1 MILSVVIPTWNRAH
15 LVCDAIDSAMNQCP
29 GEVEVIVVDDAS
41 TDDTAGLVT
50 RKYGDRIRVLQ
61 LQTRGGAGAARNAGV
76 ALANGEFMA
85 FLDSD
90 DVWLPGKFAAEL
102 RVFELFPEAEAVLS
116 DSQNF
121 FEHQAE
127 GASRFAQNGLLAA
140 TRGEV
145 RWANECDWLWTN
157 STNTVHTCSIIVK
170 REALRR
176 ICQGSVASSPCS
188 VNGTVTGYGPRTT
201 DKPRLF
207 AEDLDC
213 CEDWEF
219 QMRVCHLC
227 RVVVLPKVL
236 AHVRR
241 FDDDSRDGRGIPGRK
256 TTKVQELILLCDR
269 LTVMKRATW
278 LKDLASPLAVE
289 FQRFQLETAN
299 RISELR
305 G

>member
-1 MILSVVIPTWNRAH
+1 MIMILSVIIPTWNRAH
-15 LVCDAIDSAMNQCP
+15 LVCDAIDSALNQRP

-41 TDDTAGLVT
+41 TDNTARRLAET
-50 RKYGDRIRVLQ
+50 YGDAIRL
-61 LQTRGGAGAARNAGV
+61 LRLGNRRGGGAARNAGV
-76 ALANGEFMA
+76 AFARGKFVA

-90 DVWLPGKFAAEL
+90 DVWLPGKFDGEL
-102 RVFELFPEAEAVLS
+102 RVFEQYPDSEAVLS

-121 FEHQAE
+121 FEHEAD
-127 GASRFAQNGLLAA
+127 GPSRFAQNGLLAA
-140 TRGEV
+140 TAGRV
-145 RWANECDWLWTN
+145 RWANECNWLWTN
-157 STNTVHTCSIIVK
+157 STNTVHTCSVTV
-170 REALRR
+170 RRAALAR
-176 ICQGSVASSPCS
+176 IG
-188 VNGTVTGYGPRTT
+188 
-201 DKPRLF
+201 PRLF

-241 FDDDSRDGRGIPGRK
+241 FDDNSRNGRGIPGRA
-256 TTKVQELILLCDR
+256 TTEDQEMILLRDR

-278 LKDLASPLAVE
+278 LKDLESQLATE
-289 FQRFQLETAN
+289 LDRFRSETAN
-299 RISELR
+299 RLSELH

>member
-1 MILSVVIPTWNRAH
+1 MMLSVVIPTWNRAH
-15 LVCDAIDSAMNQCP
+15 LVCEAIDSALSQRP

-41 TDDTAGLVT
+41 TDNTIEVVT
-50 RKYGDRIRVLQ
+50 RIYGDRIGLLSLSERS
-61 LQTRGGAGAARNAGV
+61 GAGAARNAGV
-76 ALANGEFMA
+76 ALARGEFVA

-90 DVWLPGKFAAEL
+90 DVWLPGKLDAEL
-102 RVFELFPEAEAVLS
+102 RVFNEFPEAEAVLS

-121 FEHQAE
+121 FEHRAD
-127 GASRFAQNGLLAA
+127 GPSRFAQNGLLAA
-140 TRGEV
+140 TSGEV
-145 RWANECDWLWTN
+145 RWAGDCDWLWTN
-157 STNTVHTCSIIVK
+157 STNTVHTCSVTVR
-170 REALRR
+170 REALAR
-176 ICQGSVASSPCS
+176 IG
-188 VNGTVTGYGPRTT
+188 
-201 DKPRLF
+201 PRLF

-241 FDDDSRDGRGIPGRK
+241 FDDNSRNGRGIPGRK
-256 TTKVQELILLCDR
+256 TTKDQELILLRDR

-278 LKDLASPLAVE
+278 LKDLEPPLAAE
-289 FQRFQLETAN
+289 LERFRSETE
-299 RISELR
+299 RRLH

>member
-15 LVCDAIDSAMNQCP
+15 LVCDAIDSALNQRP

-41 TDDTAGLVT
+41 TDDTAKLLGE
-50 RKYGDRIRVLQ
+50 RYGSWIRL
-61 LQTRGGAGAARNAGV
+61 LRLDERGGAGAARNAGV
-76 ALANGEFMA
+76 ALARGEFVA

-90 DVWLPGKFAAEL
+90 DVWLPGKLDAEL
-102 RVFELFPEAEAVLS
+102 RACERFPGAEAVLS

-121 FEHQAE
+121 FEHEAD
-127 GASRFAQNGLLAA
+127 GPSRFAQNGLLAA
-140 TRGEV
+140 SGGEI
-145 RWANECDWLWTN
+145 RWAGECDWLWTN
-157 STNTVHTCSIIVK
+157 SMNTVHTCSVTVRRK
-170 REALRR
+170 ALQR
-176 ICQGSVASSPCS
+176 I
-188 VNGTVTGYGPRTT
+188 GP
-201 DKPRLF
+201 KLF

-227 RVVVLPKVL
+227 RVIVLPKVL

-241 FDDDSRDGRGIPGRK
+241 FNDDSRNGRGIPGTK
-256 TTKVQELILLCDR
+256 MTTDQEKILLRDR

-278 LKDLASPLAVE
+278 LTNLQPLLASE
-289 FQRFQLETAN
+289 FERFRVETAN
-299 RISELR
+299 RLSELH

>member
-15 LVCDAIDSAMNQCP
+15 IVGEAMESAFNQWP

-41 TDDTAGLVT
+41 TDNTIEEVT
-50 RKYGDRIRVLQ
+50 RVFGNRVRL
-61 LQTRGGAGAARNAGV
+61 LRLAKRSGAGAARNAGV
-76 ALANGEFMA
+76 VLARGEFVA

-90 DVWLPGKFAAEL
+90 DVWLPGKLEAEL
-102 RVFELFPEAEAVLS
+102 RVFERFPTADAVLS

-121 FEHQAE
+121 FEHKAD
-127 GASRFAQNGLLAA
+127 GPSRFAQNGLLAA
-140 TRGEV
+140 TGGDV

-157 STNTVHTCSIIVK
+157 STHTAHTCSVTV
-170 REALRR
+170 RRDALARL
-176 ICQGSVASSPCS
+176 
-188 VNGTVTGYGPRTT
+188 GPT
-201 DKPRLF
+201 LF

-227 RVVVLPKVL
+227 RVVVLPEVL

-241 FDDDSRDGRGIPGRK
+241 FDDNSRNGRGIPGRK
-256 TTKVQELILLCDR
+256 TTKDQELILLRDR

-278 LKDLASPLAVE
+278 LKDLKSPLAAE
-289 FQRFQLETAN
+289 FERFQVETAN
-299 RISELR
+299 RFAELH

>member
-1 MILSVVIPTWNRAH
+1 MLLTVVIPTWNRAH
-15 LVCDAIDSAMNQCP
+15 LVGEAIESALNQRA

-41 TDDTAGLVT
+41 TDNTPEVVARISGN
-50 RKYGDRIRVLQ
+50 RIRL
-61 LQTRGGAGAARNAGV
+61 LRLSERSGAGAARNAGV
-76 ALANGEFMA
+76 ALALGEFVS

-90 DVWLPGKFAAEL
+90 DVWLPGKLDAEL
-102 RVFELFPEAEAVLS
+102 QVFEQFPDAEAIFS

-121 FEHQAE
+121 FEHRVD
-127 GASRFAQNGLLAA
+127 GPSRFAQNGLLVA
-140 TRGEV
+140 TGGDV

-157 STNTVHTCSIIVK
+157 STNTVHTCSVIVR
-170 REALRR
+170 REALAR
-176 ICQGSVASSPCS
+176 IG
-188 VNGTVTGYGPRTT
+188 
-201 DKPRLF
+201 PRLF

-241 FDDDSRDGRGIPGRK
+241 FDDDSRNGRGIPG
-256 TTKVQELILLCDR
+256 TTKSAQQERVLLRDR
-269 LTVMKRATW
+269 LTVMRRATW
-278 LKDLASPLAVE
+278 LKNLNPGLASELE
-289 FQRFQLETAN
+289 RFRNETTKRFA
-299 RISELR
+299 ELH